1 MTAVAAGA
9 AARRAS
15 RLRAGAVLGGTA
27 ATALVAALA
36 VVMAGRSGLEPLRAL
51 ALLFSPDGSADAD
64 LVQSVRLPRALAGL
78 ACGAALGLAGALMQ
92 AVVRNP
98 LAEPGTLGVAN
109 GAGLA
114 LAAAAIAGVSLGP
127 LGSVPVAFA
136 GGLLAAAVV
145 VGVAGG
151 LRSDPVRLVLAGVA
165 VSFACAAGAAA
176 VRILFE
182 QQAAGLY
189 LWGTGTLEQPG
200 WGPVR
205 LLAPAIP
212 LLAGLSLLLARDLD
226 ALDLGDDAAAG
237 LGVRPGRARLTAGF
251 AAILLAAVAVSL
263 AGPIAF
269 VGLAAPHAARRL
281 GLRGHRLVLLGAA
294 AVGAALLPVAD
305 AVALLLSAT
314 EPLTAG
320 VVCALLGAPVLI
332 AVARSAPVRAAP
344 SIVRRAARSAAPRRL
359 PPLAG
364 AALAVA
370 AALLALVAALA
381 VGEVPLG
388 PAEVIS
394 GAFGQGDSA
403 LIVQELRLPRALVAA
418 AAGAALA
425 CCGVLLQGATRNPLA
440 GPEIIGVTG
449 GATLGGVTMLLVVDG
464 GREAIAAGAFAG
476 GIATL
481 ALVGAL
487 APRDLP
493 PARVALIGVALASAS
508 LALVDVLLLRAGN
521 RWAEG
526 AVFLAGSTYAEG
538 WGDLVPL
545 LVVLAP
551 ALAAAWLLGRRLDVL
566 GAGDDVATGLGVP
579 PPGTRV
585 GVLGL
590 AAVLAAAAVATVGA
604 VGFVGLTAPHAAR
617 LLVRSGHRLLLP
629 VAAVLGAALLLLADL
644 IGRSALD
651 ASREVPS
658 GIVTALL
665 GAPVLL
671 LLLRRRA

>member
-1 MTAVAAGA
+1 MVRVACLGA
-9 AARRAS
+9 AAVV
-15 RLRAGAVLGGTA
+15 AG
-27 ATALVAALA
+27 LA
-36 VVMAGRSGLEPLRAL
+36 VVMVGQAGLDPLHAL
-51 ALLFSPDGSADAD
+51 AMLFAPDGSADAD
-64 LVQSVRLPRALAGL
+64 LVHSVRFPRAVA
-78 ACGAALGLAGALMQ
+78 AVVTGAALGIAGALMQ

-114 LAAAAIAGVSLGP
+114 LAAAAVAGASLGP
-127 LGSVPVAFA
+127 LGAVPVAFA
-136 GGLLAAAVV
+136 GGLLAALVV

-151 LRSDPVRLVLAGVA
+151 LRADPVRLVLAGVA

-176 VRILFE
+176 VRILYE
-182 QQAAGLY
+182 QQSAGLY

-200 WGPVR
+200 WGAVR
-205 LLAPAIP
+205 VLGPAIAP
-212 LLAGLSLLLARDLD
+212 LVAFSLLLARDLD

-237 LGVRPGRARLTAGF
+237 LGVRPGRARAVAGL
-251 AAILLAAVAVSL
+251 AAILLAAVAVAL
-263 AGPIAF
+263 AGPLAF

-294 AVGAALLPVAD
+294 AAGAALLPVAD
-305 AVALLLSAT
+305 ALALALSAT

-332 AVARSAPVRAAP
+332 GIARRAPVRAAP
-344 SIVRRAARSAAPRRL
+344 AIVRRAAAPRRL
-359 PPLAG
+359 PPAAG
-364 AALAVA
+364 AAIAVA
-370 AALLALVAALA
+370 AALAALVGALA
-381 VGEVPLG
+381 IGEVPLG
-388 PAEVIS
+388 PTEVIA
-394 GAFGQGDSA
+394 GAFGRGDSA

-425 CCGVLLQGATRNPLA
+425 SCGVLLQGVTRNPLA

-449 GATLGGVTMLLVVDG
+449 GATLGGVAMLLLVDA
-464 GREAIAAGAFAG
+464 GREAIGVGAFAG

-481 ALVGAL
+481 ALVAAL
-487 APRDLP
+487 APRGLP

-538 WGDLVPL
+538 WADLVPL
-545 LVVLAP
+545 LAVLAP
-551 ALAAAWLLGRRLDVL
+551 ALVAAWLLGRRLDVL

-579 PPGTRV
+579 PPQTRV
-585 GVLGL
+585 GVLVL
-590 AAVLAAAAVATVGA
+590 AAVLAAVAVATVGA
-604 VGFVGLTAPHAAR
+604 VGFVGLVAPHAAR
-617 LLVRSGHRLLLP
+617 LLMRAGHRRLLP

-671 LLLRRRA
+671 VLLWRRA